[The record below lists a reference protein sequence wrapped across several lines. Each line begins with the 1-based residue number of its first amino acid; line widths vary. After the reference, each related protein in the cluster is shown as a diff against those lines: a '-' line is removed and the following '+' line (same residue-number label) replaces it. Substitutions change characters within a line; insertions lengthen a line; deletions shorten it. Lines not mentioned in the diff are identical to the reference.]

1 MEKLMNLR
9 GIVKQVKNP
18 ALENKVTP
26 INKISDFLS
35 EALEFKGGN
44 DEQFAVKLVSEID
57 DNISSVDGEISK
69 DSRPNKTTGK
79 RIGVQIVM
87 PASKRI
93 AFTTMANEVIAKDTD
108 LELKKPSSTRAK
120 KDFLFK
126 HKDMDRDIY
135 VQTRPDGKL
144 GGGSKADPNE
154 LMTAALCT
162 LSSVPEVTTVDE
174 LDALIE
180 QVKQIIKS
188 GKIVGFTSLEV
199 EALEKD
205 YGNLCQAI
213 SAAGTI
219 NKNYGGG
226 ADKVYLTGKAWD
238 DDVKKFQITK
248 YGMKDYNA
256 SDFIVKRGTGFLGVS
271 LKKKISATTADPT
284 LINKGF
290 STMIQGQEFDNVR
303 KELDQ
308 AAGEFYVRLIR
319 TALIFQR
326 RRPKL
331 SVDKDGNPW
340 LDADMIKELGNK
352 GQGINTGNW
361 QKFVQ
366 RIPNDLVNY
375 QLKKSRTWFKPLADV
390 IVKNSNLFG
399 TQLLQ
404 LIFKMDLQD
413 LKKMNFDFALVTGIG
428 RQLVKGPVIESG
440 EYKSV
445 DTMIGALDK
454 LYSSGKVRMVLDPKR
469 TQAYEKGS
477 TAAQL
482 FFQLN
487 VGTTPISDIT
497 LRYKGNFRAAPNFLA
512 TPTKEFKEL
521 LKR

>member
-1 MEKLMNLR
+1 M
-9 GIVKQVKNP
+9 
-18 ALENKVTP
+18 
-26 INKISDFLS
+26 
-35 EALEFKGGN
+35 
-44 DEQFAVKLVSEID
+44 
-57 DNISSVDGEISK
+57 
-69 DSRPNKTTGK
+69 
-79 RIGVQIVM
+79 
-87 PASKRI
+87 
-93 AFTTMANEVIAKDTD
+93 
-108 LELKKPSSTRAK
+108 
-120 KDFLFK
+120 
-126 HKDMDRDIY
+126 
-135 VQTRPDGKL
+135 
-144 GGGSKADPNE
+144 
-154 LMTAALCT
+154 
-162 LSSVPEVTTVDE
+162 
-174 LDALIE
+174 
-180 QVKQIIKS
+180 
-188 GKIVGFTSLEV
+188 
-199 EALEKD
+199 
-205 YGNLCQAI
+205 CQAI
-213 SAAGTI
+213 SAADII

-256 SDFIVKRGTGFLGVS
+256 SDFIIKRGGGFLGVS
-271 LKKKISATTADPT
+271 LKKKISTTTADPT

-290 STMIQGQEFDNVR
+290 STMIQGQEFDSVR

-319 TALIFQR
+319 TALVFQR
-326 RRPKL
+326 RKPKA
-331 SVDKDGNPW
+331 SMDKDGNPW

-375 QLKKSRTWFKPLADV
+375 QLKKSRTWFRPLADV

-399 TQLLQ
+399 AQLLQ

-413 LKKMNFDFALVTGIG
+413 LKKLNFDFALVTGIG
-428 RQLVKGPVIESG
+428 RQLVKGPVIEKG

-445 DTMIGALDK
+445 DTMVGALDK
-454 LYSSGKVRMVLDPKR
+454 LYSSGKVKMILDPKK

-482 FFQLN
+482 FFQLY
-487 VGTTPISDIT
+487 VGSTPISDIT